1 MSGTALVLDLYP
13 GAHTKLKEKKI
24 KMQRGEF

>member
-1 MSGTALVLDLYP
+1 MSGTALLDLHP